1 MAKLIGPNFRR
12 GMPLIGT
19 LRMSSGPSR
28 ASFGIIQS
36 IAFDSPVVE
45 AIYLGSAGRA
55 LRYAGAKTD
64 PEIYL
69 GTKLLFP

>member
-1 MAKLIGPNFRR
+1 
-12 GMPLIGT
+12 
-19 LRMSSGPSR
+19 MSSGPSR